1 MVEPL
6 RHRQTKGAATRML
19 DLTPPRHIPT
29 LPSDAGPSRAR
40 EGRLRGKGRHC
51 NRWKQTAA
59 MGPESGRPAGQ
70 KILNSAHLE
79 SRSRLHLAG
88 DKSLIDL
95 AYQATAGSFPH
106 LCVGKFAQAA
116 IGNALKMIDVG
127 SPPGALTP
135 GSNFAALRAMAG
147 CGCGRRGRVVGKP
160 ASPRGEASGQPSERA
175 GAAHALAL
183 ARLGRGSSA
192 LEFAP

>member
-1 MVEPL
+1 
-6 RHRQTKGAATRML
+6 
-19 DLTPPRHIPT
+19 
-29 LPSDAGPSRAR
+29 
-40 EGRLRGKGRHC
+40 
-51 NRWKQTAA
+51 

-116 IGNALKMIDVG
+116 IGNPLKMIDVG

-135 GSNFAALRAMAG
+135 GSNFATLRAMAR
-147 CGCGRRGRVVGKP
+147 CGCG
-160 ASPRGEASGQPSERA
+160 GEAG
-175 GAAHALAL
+175 L
-183 ARLGRGSSA
+183 RGNP
-192 LEFAP
+192 LPPRR

>member
-1 MVEPL
+1 
-6 RHRQTKGAATRML
+6 
-19 DLTPPRHIPT
+19 
-29 LPSDAGPSRAR
+29 
-40 EGRLRGKGRHC
+40 
-51 NRWKQTAA
+51 

-88 DKSLIDL
+88 DKSLMDL

-116 IGNALKMIDVG
+116 IGNPLKMIDVG

-135 GSNFAALRAMAG
+135 GSNFAALRALAR
-147 CGCGRRGRVVGKP
+147 CGCGREGALRENPPPLSGAPAASRRGR
-160 ASPRGEASGQPSERA
+160 SRGRRGGRHGRA
-175 GAAHALAL
+175 GRRADPACAPST
-183 ARLGRGSSA
+183 ARRASRTASAGCRVRSSGAGSTHRGLVAMWSTCVARRPQRSTVQR
-192 LEFAP
+192 